1 MADILALVRR
11 PKHAASRHDHLLGKI
26 QNEES
31 KGVVWR
37 SDETIADVLLISP
50 RKKMDVD
57 EQEEATADKEVVKG
71 ENKRAREDATSSCE
85 RKKARKA

>member
-11 PKHAASRHDHLLGKI
+11 PKHAASCHDHLVGKF
-26 QNEES
+26 QNNES

-50 RKKMDVD
+50 RKKTDDLQDMK
-57 EQEEATADKEVVKG
+57 EEEEATVVKG
-71 ENKRAREDATSSCE
+71 EKKRAGEDAMSSCE
-85 RKKARKA
+85 HKKARKA